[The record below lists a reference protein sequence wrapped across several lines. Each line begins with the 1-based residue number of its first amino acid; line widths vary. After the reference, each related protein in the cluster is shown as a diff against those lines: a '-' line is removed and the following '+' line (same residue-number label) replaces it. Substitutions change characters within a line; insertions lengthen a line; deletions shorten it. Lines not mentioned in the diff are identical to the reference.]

1 MSKKRKEDSNETAK
15 AATQKAPTQKATA
28 KEDSTVPKTDA
39 KDEAKATTKADD
51 KPKSAKE
58 NVEQTHKQ
66 VQEDVLHHPSLISP
80 LDDKRIDIKSSLTKD
95 SRRLKAEEHEYEYDA
110 VVLGAGPA
118 GEAAA
123 MKLAK
128 SGRKVAVIDP
138 REQVGGN
145 CTHVGTIPS
154 KSLRQS
160 VFNLINFRRDPLFAH
175 ANDYQQVP
183 LNRVLAN
190 ARQVIRRQVN
200 THTRFYERNQIE
212 VIHGWASFVDKH
224 TLRIEMSDGHGFET
238 ITFNKAIITVG
249 SRPYRPDIL
258 DFDHPRVFD
267 SDKILQMDYVVKKI
281 IIYGAGVIGCEYA
294 SIFTGLGYK
303 VDLINN
309 KDQLLSYL
317 DDEISDA
324 LSHDFRQFGVLIR
337 NNEEIDHLETHE
349 DCVVLHLKSGK
360 KIKSDAILWSN
371 GRSGNTD
378 GLNLDAIGLSS
389 NSRGQV
395 TVDNTY
401 RTEIDNIYAAGD
413 VIGWPS
419 LASAV
424 DDQGRVAAAFMVG
437 DEEAEYVSSVP
448 TGIYTIP
455 EISSIGKTEHELT
468 EEQVPYEVGQ
478 AFFKHL
484 ARAQIIG
491 ETSGVLKILFHRE
504 TLEILGIHCY
514 GNHASEI
521 IHIGQAV
528 MKSKQTLEYFVN
540 TTFNYPTMAEAYRVA
555 ALNGLNR
562 IF

>member
-1 MSKKRKEDSNETAK
+1 MGKKRKEDESNDMGDDISANPASNQDNALTGND
-15 AATQKAPTQKATA
+15 AATASKTA
-28 KEDSTVPKTDA
+28 SALETRIEQAHEQVNEDSWHD
-39 KDEAKATTKADD
+39 
-51 KPKSAKE
+51 
-58 NVEQTHKQ
+58 
-66 VQEDVLHHPSLISP
+66 HPNLISP
-80 LDDKRIDIKSSLTKD
+80 LDDNRIEINSGFTKD
-95 SRRLKAEEHEYEYDA
+95 SQRIKHDDHEFEYDA

-128 SGRKVAVIDP
+128 SGKKVAVIDP
-138 REQVGGN
+138 RDQVGGN

-160 VFNLINFRRDPLFAH
+160 VFNLINFRRDPMFTQSM
-175 ANDYQQVP
+175 DYHQVP
-183 LNRVLAN
+183 LNKVLAN
-190 ARQVIRRQVN
+190 ARRVVRQQVH
-200 THTRFYERNQIE
+200 THTRFYERNQIDI
-212 VIHGWASFVDKH
+212 IHGWASFIDKH
-224 TLRIEMSDGHGFET
+224 TLRIDRDDSINFET

-249 SRPYRPDIL
+249 SRPYRPDML

-317 DDEISDA
+317 DSEISDA

-337 NNEEIDHLETHE
+337 HNEEIEKLETH
-349 DCVVLHLKSGK
+349 DDYVILHLKSGK
-360 KIKSDAILWSN
+360 KIKSDAILWCN
-371 GRSGNTD
+371 GRSGNTET
-378 GLNLDAIGLSS
+378 LNLQAIGLTA
-389 NSRGQV
+389 NSRGQLK
-395 TVDNTY
+395 VDDTY
-401 RTEIDNIYAAGD
+401 RTDVDNIYAAGD

-419 LASAV
+419 LASAAY
-424 DDQGRVAAAFMVG
+424 DQGRCAAAFMVG
-437 DEEAEYVSSVP
+437 DQDAEPVSSVP

-455 EISSIGKTEHELT
+455 EISSIGKTEQELT
-468 EEQVPYEVGQ
+468 DEQIPYEVGQ
-478 AFFKHL
+478 AFFRHL

-491 ETSGVLKILFHRE
+491 ERSGVLKILFHRE

-528 MKSKQTLEYFVN
+528 MKCHNTLEYFVN

-562 IF
+562 VF